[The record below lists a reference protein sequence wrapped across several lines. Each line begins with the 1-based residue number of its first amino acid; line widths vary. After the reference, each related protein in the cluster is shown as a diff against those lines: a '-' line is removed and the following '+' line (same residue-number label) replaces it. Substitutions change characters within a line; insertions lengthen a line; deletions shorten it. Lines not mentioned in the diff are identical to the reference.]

1 MSLEGE
7 IYDTIIEGHDD
18 GPDVGENDGQEK
30 ETDDTEHHKS
40 EVVRISPID
49 VVQLEFCFASTSAI
63 LDLLCKIH
71 GSTCKRNE
79 CNRELN
85 FKSSFVGTCLA
96 VHWSCSAGHFGGRWA
111 AQPTC
116 QGVCAGN
123 LLLATAMPLSGN
135 SYTKIGFMCNVMI
148 LQFFPKNLY
157 NQYQS
162 LYIAPAVNDYW
173 ERMKSVAWK
182 EREDKKIIL
191 SSDGRNDSP
200 GHCAQYST
208 YTFAEMTT
216 KCILQMNIVDV
227 RELEGRKSNNM
238 ERIGYEKGLDKLME
252 SKMIIKEVV
261 TDGHL
266 EIGALIVSGE
276 KVYIPVHNL

>member
-1 MSLEGE
+1 
-7 IYDTIIEGHDD
+7 
-18 GPDVGENDGQEK
+18 
-30 ETDDTEHHKS
+30 
-40 EVVRISPID
+40 
-49 VVQLEFCFASTSAI
+49 
-63 LDLLCKIH
+63 
-71 GSTCKRNE
+71 
-79 CNRELN
+79 
-85 FKSSFVGTCLA
+85 
-96 VHWSCSAGHFGGRWA
+96 
-111 AQPTC
+111 
-116 QGVCAGN
+116 
-123 LLLATAMPLSGN
+123 
-135 SYTKIGFMCNVMI
+135 
-148 LQFFPKNLY
+148 
-157 NQYQS
+157 
-162 LYIAPAVNDYW
+162 
-173 ERMKSVAWK
+173 MKSVAWK